1 MPGNAG
7 ANGLE
12 ITVGTFFKDD
22 DFEFMMLMALG
33 ATYYKGADVGE
44 CLSTAASIED
54 SDYEGWY
61 RAWRTTADRVRGFA
75 QQSAA
80 KGHQASA
87 RDAFLRASTYY
98 NTAAFFLDGTSDSS
112 RLLPTWKAHREC
124 FDEAASRF
132 DPPFEKVEI
141 PYEDTTLPGYLFKVD
156 DSKRTRPLL
165 ILNNGS
171 DGTVTDM
178 YLVGGAA
185 ALERGY
191 NALTFDG
198 PGQGAALFL
207 QGLYFRPDWE
217 KVVTPVVDFALRLP
231 EVDPERIAIQGVSQA
246 GYWVPRAVAFEH
258 RIAAAVADPGVCDVS
273 TSWFSHLPQDMQE
286 LLERGQKEEFDRYIE
301 EGMQTSEALRYTVR
315 FRMRPYGTDSPYEA
329 YKMVRQY
336 KLDGV
341 TEKIRCPMLVTD
353 PDNEQFWPG
362 QSRRLYKALTCPK
375 QLVSFTAAEG
385 ADSHCEPK
393 ALGLRN
399 QRIFDWL
406 DETLGALGPS

>member
-1 MPGNAG
+1 M
-7 ANGLE
+7 
-12 ITVGTFFKDD
+12 VGTFFKDD
-22 DFEFMMLMALG
+22 DFEYMTLSALG
-33 ATYYKGADVGE
+33 STYYKCADIGE
-44 CLSTAASIED
+44 CLTTAASIED
-54 SDYEGWY
+54 GDYEGWY
-61 RAWRTTADRVRGFA
+61 RAWLATADRVREFA
-75 QQSAA
+75 EQSAA

-98 NTAAFFLDGTSDSS
+98 NTAAFFLDGTSDPS

-156 DSKRTRPLL
+156 DSERTRPLL

-178 YLVGGAA
+178 YLMGGAA

-231 EVDPERIAIQGVSQA
+231 EVDPERIGIQGVSQA

-286 LLERGQKEEFDRYIE
+286 LLERGQKEEFDGYIE
-301 EGMQTSEALRYTVR
+301 EGMQTSESLRYTVR

-341 TEKIRCPMLVTD
+341 AEKIRCPMLVTD

-375 QLVSFTAAEG
+375 QLVSFTATEG

-406 DETLGALGPS
+406 DETLGALRPS

>member
-1 MPGNAG
+1 M
-7 ANGLE
+7 
-12 ITVGTFFKDD
+12 GTFFKDD

-61 RAWRTTADRVRGFA
+61 RAWRATADRVRGFA

-87 RDAFLRASTYY
+87 KDAFLRASTYY

-141 PYEDTTLPGYLFKVD
+141 PYEGTTLPGYLFKVD
-156 DSKRTRPLL
+156 DSERTRPLL

-273 TSWFSHLPQDMQE
+273 TSWFSHLPQGMQE

-336 KLDGV
+336 NLDGV
-341 TEKIRCPMLVTD
+341 AEKIRCPMLVTD

-385 ADSHCEPK
+385 ADYHCEPK

-406 DETLGALGPS
+406 DETLGALRPS